1 MTAEELIKEIT
12 DELAIE
18 FKNDVG
24 FDVDI
29 LALKVKDGYRKVR
42 NRKCYE
48 NTSKTEEKIIED
60 LYQRHIQNI
69 KDIAAYNYAKIGGDF
84 QTSHSEN
91 GVSRSWI
98 TENEVLGNITAFVKV
113 L

>member
-1 MTAEELIKEIT
+1 MTAEELINEIT
-12 DELAIE
+12 EELAVE
-18 FKNDVG
+18 FKNDAE
-24 FDVDI
+24 FDADI

-42 NRKCYE
+42 SRKCYE
-48 NTSKTEEKIIED
+48 NTSKTEEKIIDD
-60 LYQRHIQNI
+60 LYQRHVQDI

-91 GVSRSWI
+91 GISRSWI
-98 TENEVLGNITAFVKV
+98 TENEVLGNIAAFVKV